1 MKVRVKNRYLDIVL
15 ETIKEPGEEF
25 DTTPERAELL
35 ARKGHVEIIED
46 PTPAAEEVPA
56 MNEPTPAADPK
67 EEKPKPAPKKTTRK
81 KKTE

>member
-1 MKVRVKNRYLDIVL
+1 MKVRVKNRYLDIEL

-25 DTTPERAELL
+25 NTAPERAAFL
-35 ARKGHVEIIED
+35 ARKGHVEIID
-46 PTPAAEEVPA
+46 APAPA
-56 MNEPTPAADPK
+56 VEPDTFMNGPTPAADPE